1 MRDRIIRPLHTI
13 NFTEHQIHLLAHSVL
28 GIGINDLYVEPAED
42 VEIYFNSD
50 PDMCAFWLGSNSTD
64 LSMREGEAESV
75 LTVKSWSLMLYYAE
89 NIAKNLNIQI
99 YIYCGFWIDVNDV
112 EHLNRL
118 YSAINAQDGCKALYT
133 EEIIAA

>member
-1 MRDRIIRPLHTI
+1 MRERIIRPLHTI

-50 PDMCAFWLGSNSTD
+50 SDMCAFWLGSHSID
-64 LSMREGEAESV
+64 VSIRKGDDERV
-75 LTVKSWSLMLYYAE
+75 ITVKSSSLLLYDAQ

-99 YIYCGFWIDVNDV
+99 YIYCGFWIDVNDID
-112 EHLNRL
+112 HLNRL
-118 YSAINAQDGCKALYT
+118 YSAINAQPESGAFYS